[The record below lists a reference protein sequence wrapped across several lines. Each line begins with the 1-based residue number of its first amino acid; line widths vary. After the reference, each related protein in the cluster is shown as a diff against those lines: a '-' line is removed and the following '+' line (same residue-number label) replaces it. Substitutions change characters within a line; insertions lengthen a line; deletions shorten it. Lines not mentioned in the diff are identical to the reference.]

1 MSDRLKMRML
11 EKELVPY
18 AGVLSQA
25 AQTILD
31 ADVSLY
37 PIFVVHQHEMD
48 MGIPLIAKE
57 AFDGNWSV
65 NASSLEEFVTKNII
79 EPEKIDGFRKVYK
92 EKSNELCL
100 FVLSELGPQFIFIPK
115 SK

>member
-11 EKELVPY
+11 EKELEPY
-18 AGVLSQA
+18 AGLLSQA
-25 AQTILD
+25 AQTIID

-48 MGIPLIAKE
+48 MGILLIAKE

-79 EPEKIDGFRKVYK
+79 EPDKIDGFRKVYK
-92 EKSNELCL
+92 EKTNELCL